1 MYFTDLKKNK
11 LLTETHRDNLILGI
25 ELLFDNSEIEF
36 CLMVLASGIST
47 SKYEI
52 SIHDKYNSL
61 FTKFLITQEKI
72 NKLEALNGVKN
83 KMNLDVTWF
92 SIFLEF
98 YNSNNIEY
106 TLSKFNITLGDF
118 IKACREAS
126 EISQK
131 VYSIYQIENFDKI
144 SKKFK
149 NNIIQKTML

>member
-1 MYFTDLKKNK
+1 MF
-11 LLTETHRDNLILGI
+11 
-25 ELLFDNSEIEF
+25 
-36 CLMVLASGIST
+36 LASGIST